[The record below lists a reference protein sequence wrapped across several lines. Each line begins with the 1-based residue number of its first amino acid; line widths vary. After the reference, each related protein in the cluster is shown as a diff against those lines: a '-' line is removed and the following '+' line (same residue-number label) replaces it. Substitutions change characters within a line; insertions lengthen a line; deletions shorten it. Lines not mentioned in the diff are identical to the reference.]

1 MIPLLVAA
9 LLAAAPPSDTVFTV
23 DGGRI
28 TGTVLEESP
37 ATGVT
42 IQTPDGTVRRI
53 DRAQIQRIEFADG
66 TVSTVRPQAPAAPP
80 AAAPAA
86 AAPAAAQAPGPIDTA
101 YFKGGGR
108 VRGTVMEESASTGVK
123 IRLLDG
129 SIRSYPAEEF
139 ARIEY
144 ADGTVSTPQAA
155 PRAPEPPP
163 APKAKPAEPVPA
175 PVDNVYFLGGGR
187 VRGTVIE
194 ENPKTGVKVRL
205 LDGSIQVY
213 SRDDLVRIEYADGSV
228 SRRVPPAAPVAPVV
242 PPPAPQPSAAPAQP
256 PPPAPK
262 PKEEVPHA
270 FPVYFSAGIG
280 VTFLGGDLT
289 TQGGQALPGV
299 YATRIADVIET
310 EQAHLSSEIGLRLSP
325 TFAVGGY
332 ADIGAGDVPSQVKAQ
347 CQTSGWDC
355 AGQTTHYGFLVRH
368 TWSPLSKRPVWL
380 TLGTGWETAGVVS
393 NGGGSGHDHDVAM
406 YRGREYVRVGLGVDF
421 RSNDIIGLGLYGSF
435 SVGEYD
441 TFKDSTGVT
450 TDLVDRTT
458 HTTGQIGLRLTLF
471 P

>member
-1 MIPLLVAA
+1 MVSLLVAA
-9 LLAAAPPSDTVFTV
+9 LLAAAPPSDTVYTV

-37 ATGVT
+37 AAGVT
-42 IQTPDGTVRRI
+42 LQLPDGSVRRV

-66 TVSTVRPQAPAAPP
+66 TVSTVHPTAPPAAP

-86 AAPAAAQAPGPIDTA
+86 AAAAAAPPPTATGPIDTA

-123 IRLLDG
+123 VRLLDG
-129 SIRSYPAEEF
+129 SIRAYPMEEF
-139 ARIEY
+139 TRIEY

-155 PRAPEPPP
+155 PRASEP
-163 APKAKPAEPVPA
+163 APAAKAKPAEPVPA

-228 SRRVPPAAPVAPVV
+228 SRRVPQPAPVAAPPVV
-242 PPPAPQPSAAPAQP
+242 PAPVPQPAAAPPPAP
-256 PPPAPK
+256 APK
-262 PKEEVPHA
+262 LKEETPQA
-270 FPVYFSAGIG
+270 FPLYVSAGLGI
-280 VTFLGGDLT
+280 TFLGGDL
-289 TQGGQALPGV
+289 APG
-299 YATRIADVIET
+299 TRVSSLLQT
-310 EQAHLSSEIGLRLSP
+310 EQAHLSGEVGLRLSP
-325 TFAVGGY
+325 SFALGVYG
-332 ADIGAGDVPSQVKAQ
+332 DVGAGDVASAVRDSCQAQ
-347 CQTSGWDC
+347 GIDC
-355 AGQTTHYGFLVRH
+355 TGQTTHWGVLVRH
-368 TWSPLSKRPVWL
+368 TWSPLSRRPVWL
-380 TLGTGWETAGVVS
+380 SLGTGWETAGVVAS
-393 NGGGSGHDHDVAM
+393 DSSTGGNRDVTM
-406 YRGREYVRVGLGVDF
+406 YRGREYLRIGAGVDF
-421 RSNDIIGLGLYGSF
+421 RSNDVIALGLYGSF

-441 TFKDSTGVT
+441 QVKDMTGT
-450 TDLVDRTT
+450 TSVDRAS